1 MRFQTKIITA
11 YAVLVFALALF
22 IGFAYHSYTFGQYE
36 KTEESNIRVTAEQL
50 VSQMEER
57 IDRMELVTEYLL
69 SDPDFLSGIQTLAKA
84 ADRST
89 DHVYIG
95 EAKANIREGINT
107 YFVSNHF
114 YRTIVFNQHGD
125 VFATYSHKSKRSKT
139 EVDFGVMPFLEKAD
153 QSLGTPILVNAH
165 EDPWGFQENPQVFSL
180 LKAIQGK
187 DMGYIEVQYQVSD
200 LEQLQLPKEGISYL
214 VVVNGNELLFSSD
227 GKDSLENYEQMLAG
241 GDELVKKMDRPNGE
255 EVLVAK
261 AVSDQYPVTVLAV
274 ESTEEINRAG
284 NYITMM
290 TLLVA
295 LVFFLV
301 SMVFV
306 IILSQILTKP
316 LRQLKSVMENTKLE
330 NIGEDVGFVAAN
342 DEIQALSVS
351 YQDVL
356 GRLQESIVKEQRLAV
371 LQLQA
376 QFDSLQAQVN
386 PHFLYN
392 VLNIISARG
401 MSGQDEMICEM
412 CGALASMLRYSTNN
426 KKRFA
431 TIEEELEYL
440 EQYFYLLKA
449 RYEHKIE
456 FHVQVNEAIKNEL
469 IPKVALQ
476 QIIENCINHGFENS
490 VDQMKVT
497 ITGWREENYWYIRVQ
512 DNGQGFKG
520 EVLTAL
526 DEKMQQT
533 RRRILKER
541 SNMELEIGGMGLI
554 NTYARCLMLYNDN
567 FIFTMGNG
575 SDGADVTLGAK
586 MYIKE

>member
-1 MRFQTKIITA
+1 MRFQTKIIAA

-22 IGFAYHSYTFGQYE
+22 IGFAYHRYTYGQFE
-36 KTEESNIRVTAEQL
+36 KTEEANIKVTAEQL
-50 VSQMEER
+50 MSQMEER

-69 SDPDFLSGIQTLAKA
+69 SDPDFLSGIQTLARA
-84 ADRST
+84 ADRSQ
-89 DHVYIG
+89 DHVYVG
-95 EAKANIREGINT
+95 EAKTNIREGINT

-139 EVDFGVMPFLEKAD
+139 EVDFSVMPYLERAD

-187 DMGYIEVQYQVSD
+187 NMGYIEVQYQVSD
-200 LEQLQLPKEGISYL
+200 FAGLQLPKEGIDYL
-214 VVVNGNELLFSSD
+214 VVVNGDELLFSSNAKNTPD
-227 GKDSLENYEQMLAG
+227 HYRQLLAEEG
-241 GDELVKKMDRPNGE
+241 ELVRKVQRQDGE
-255 EVLVAK
+255 EVLLAK
-261 AVSDQYPVTVLAV
+261 TVSEQYPMTVLAV

-284 NYITMM
+284 SYITMM

-316 LRQLKSVMENTKLE
+316 LRKLKQVMENTKLE
-330 NIGEDVGFVAAN
+330 NLGEEVGFVAEN

-356 GRLQESIVKEQRLAV
+356 ERLQDSMVKEQRLAV

-376 QFDSLQAQVN
+376 QFDLLQAQVN

-401 MSGQDEMICEM
+401 MSGQDDVICEM

-440 EQYFYLLKA
+440 EQYFYLLKT
-449 RYEHKIE
+449 RYEHKIQ
-456 FHVQVNEAIKNEL
+456 FAVQVDEEIKKEL
-469 IPKVALQ
+469 IPKVGLQ
-476 QIIENCINHGFENS
+476 QIVENCINHGFENTAYR
-490 VDQMKVT
+490 MKVT
-497 ITGWREENYWYIRVQ
+497 ITGWRKGNYWYIKVQ
-512 DNGQGFKG
+512 DNGQGFKDQ
-520 EVLTAL
+520 VLMEL

-533 RRRILKER
+533 RRRILEER

-554 NTYARCLMLYNDN
+554 NTYARCLLLYNDK
-567 FIFTMGNG
+567 FIFTMENG
-575 SDGADVTLGAK
+575 SDGADVTLGAEMHK
-586 MYIKE
+586 KE